1 MKRLLV
7 FTLMIAIAL
16 GAAMPLFA
24 SGEQEAAG
32 GESGDDV
39 KIGFLVKQ
47 PEETWFQDE
56 WKFAAEAAEDYG
68 FELVTLG
75 AEDGEITLNAID
87 NLAAQGADGFIICT
101 PDVRLGPAIVARAE
115 QHGMKVMSVDDRF
128 VGADGEFME
137 EVPHMGISAYE
148 IGQIVGEAL
157 YEEMQNRDWA
167 VENTGALAI
176 SFNELDTARERVE
189 GATDKLVEL
198 GFPADRIF
206 DTPQDREDVEGGFN
220 AAADKITQHPDIEH
234 WLVFA
239 LNDESVMGGV
249 RAAEGRGFTHEDIIG
264 VGIGGSGSALSEF
277 DKDEMTGFFAT
288 VTISPYRHGYE
299 TAENMYKWIA
309 EGEEPEKLIYT
320 AGMLMTRDN
329 RAEVLS
335 AMGLDR

>member
-1 MKRLLV
+1 MKKLLGIM
-7 FTLMIAIAL
+7 LMIAIVFGVTA
-16 GAAMPLFA
+16 PLFA
-24 SGEQEAAG
+24 AGEQEQAG
-32 GESGDDV
+32 SEDV

-56 WKFAAEAAEDYG
+56 WKFAQEAADEYG
-68 FELVTLG
+68 FDLITLG

-87 NLAAQGADGFIICT
+87 NLAAQGAQGFIICT

-115 QHGMKVMSVDDRF
+115 QHDMKVMSVDDRF

-148 IGQIVGEAL
+148 IGRIVGEAL
-157 YEEMQNRDWA
+157 YAEMQARDWDEA
-167 VENTGALAI
+167 STGALAI

-189 GATDKLVEL
+189 GATDALVEA
-198 GFPADRIF
+198 GFPAAQIF
-206 DTPQDREDVEGGFN
+206 DTPQQREDVEGGFN
-220 AAADKITQHPDIEH
+220 AAADTITQHPEVEH

-249 RAAEGRGFTHEDIIG
+249 RAAEGRGFSAEDIIG

-277 DKDEMTGFFAT
+277 DKDEMTGFYAT

-299 TAENMYKWIA
+299 TAENMYKWIVN
-309 EGEEPEKLIYT
+309 GEEPPKTIFT
-320 AGMLMTRDN
+320 AGMLMTREN
-329 RAEVLS
+329 QAEVLS
-335 AMGLDR
+335 ALGLDR

>member
-7 FTLMIAIAL
+7 FALMIAIAL

-24 SGEQEAAG
+24 EGQQEAPT
-32 GESGDDV
+32 GEDV

-56 WKFAAEAAEDYG
+56 WKFAEEAADEYG
-68 FELVTLG
+68 FELIKLG
-75 AEDGEITLNAID
+75 AEDGEVTLNAID
-87 NLAAQGADGFIICT
+87 NLAAQGAQGFIICT
-101 PDVRLGPAIVARAE
+101 PDVRLGPSIVARAE

-128 VGADGEFME
+128 VDADGEFME

-157 YEEMQNRDWA
+157 YEEMQNREWD
-167 VENTGALAI
+167 EEDTGALAI

-189 GATDKLVEL
+189 GATDALVDA
-198 GFPADRIF
+198 GFPEEKIF
-206 DTPQDREDVEGGFN
+206 DTPQEREDVEGGFN
-220 AAADKITQHPDIEH
+220 AAADKITQHSEIEH

-249 RAAEGRGFTHEDIIG
+249 RAAEGRGFTEEDIIG
-264 VGIGGSGSALSEF
+264 VGIGGSGSAQSEF
-277 DKDEMTGFFAT
+277 DKDEMTGFFGT

-320 AGMLMTRDN
+320 AGTLMTRDN
-329 RAEVLS
+329 QDEVLS
-335 AMGLDR
+335 ELGLDR